1 MRSLASM
8 QGERLSP
15 FELLILDK
23 LSNTMPQNKRELSQE
38 DLQKVIATIDI
49 PSCPAM
55 VGEVLQEGRK
65 DDPDQGRLA
74 EIICNDVGMSAAAL
88 KLANS
93 PLFGTS
99 SPVSSVRKAVERLG
113 TKNVVCV
120 AIASTLRTSITG
132 LPAAW
137 IEQFWRQ
144 TMLHALAASLIA
156 RRQFGISVDAA
167 YTYALF
173 HDAAIPLMMRR
184 FPNYGEVLE
193 KSRGEGMALNLAEEQ
208 YFPCSHPVVG
218 ALLVRNWGL
227 PPILGQAIRFHHE
240 TDAYDLP
247 DRTLPG
253 GALSLIAVTQVAEQL
268 VCEALNEDFEI
279 RDPLFERAIDFLG
292 ISEDDLDELRH
303 RVAAAIESAA
313 Y

>member
-1 MRSLASM
+1 MTHSSN
-8 QGERLSP
+8 ELSP
-15 FELLILDK
+15 
-23 LSNTMPQNKRELSQE
+23 E

-49 PSCPAM
+49 PTCPGMVSDAM
-55 VGEVLQEGRK
+55 DEGQK
-65 DDPDQGRLA
+65 DEPDLIRLA
-74 EIICNDVGMSAAAL
+74 EIISSDAGMSAAAL

-99 SPVSSVRKAVERLG
+99 AAVSSVRKAVERLG

-120 AIASTLRTSITG
+120 VVASALRSSVSG

-137 IEQFWRQ
+137 IEQFWKR
-144 TMLHALAASLIA
+144 TTLLALASSMIA
-156 RRQFGISVDAA
+156 RRQYGVSADAA

-173 HDAAIPLMMRR
+173 HDAAIPLLMRR

-193 KSRGEGMALNLAEEQ
+193 KCQREGIMLNVAEEE

-218 ALLVRNWGL
+218 SLLVRNWGL

-240 TDAYDLP
+240 KDLYDLP

-253 GALSLIAVTQVAEQL
+253 GALSLIAVTQVAEHL
-268 VCEALNEDFEI
+268 LGEILEENLALAN
-279 RDPLFERAIDFLG
+279 DPFDRAIDFLG
-292 ISEDDLDELRH
+292 ISGDDLDELRH
-303 RVAAAIESAA
+303 RLAEAIESAA
-313 Y
+313 G